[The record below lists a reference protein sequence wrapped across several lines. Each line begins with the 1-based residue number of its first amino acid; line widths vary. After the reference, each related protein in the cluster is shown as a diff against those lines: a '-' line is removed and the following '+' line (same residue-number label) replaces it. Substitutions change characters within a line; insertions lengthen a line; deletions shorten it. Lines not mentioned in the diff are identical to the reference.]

1 MRLIAQLNMQYGKQL
16 FGNDCLCLI
25 MTYRISLTGINFSWD
40 CKCRCEHWNVPAK
53 HINRRVPLPE
63 QRLFLNGTLRIRGS
77 SQRQR
82 QQQRLLPLLSTAQAM
97 LSVKAPG
104 HKSALEPRNHCLCSF
119 CSLEESSW
127 WSSSFNEQQ
136 GVHSSALGAQ
146 SVWRK
151 DQELNLAS
159 QQPGKRSGF
168 RKVTCGPV

>member
-1 MRLIAQLNMQYGKQL
+1 MQMRALK
-16 FGNDCLCLI
+16 
-25 MTYRISLTGINFSWD
+25 RTGETRTGETHKSESAFAGAS
-40 CKCRCEHWNVPAK
+40 
-53 HINRRVPLPE
+53 
-63 QRLFLNGTLRIRGS
+63 GGS
-77 SQRQR
+77 SQHQR

-136 GVHSSALGAQ
+136 GVHSSALGAR
-146 SVWRK
+146 SGCRK

-168 RKVTCGPV
+168 RKVTCGPVYLVFPATVLHQTIFPTFSPLSGFFSFPHPSFP